1 MIILYN
7 LYRITTP
14 TPPPPRPPP
23 PSNKKREKE
32 HTTAK
37 PTDLLMDE
45 WIDRLTD

>member
-14 TPPPPRPPP
+14 TPPPPRPPS
-23 PSNKKREKE
+23 SNKKREKE
-32 HTTAK
+32 QTTAK

-45 WIDRLTD
+45 WIDRLID

>member
-14 TPPPPRPPP
+14 TPPPHRPP

-32 HTTAK
+32 QTTAK

-45 WIDRLTD
+45 WIDRLID

>member
-23 PSNKKREKE
+23 SNKKREKE
-32 HTTAK
+32 QTTAK

-45 WIDRLTD
+45 WIDRLID

>member
-14 TPPPPRPPP
+14 TPPPHRPPS
-23 PSNKKREKE
+23 SNKKREKE
-32 HTTAK
+32 QTTAK

-45 WIDRLTD
+45 WIDRLID